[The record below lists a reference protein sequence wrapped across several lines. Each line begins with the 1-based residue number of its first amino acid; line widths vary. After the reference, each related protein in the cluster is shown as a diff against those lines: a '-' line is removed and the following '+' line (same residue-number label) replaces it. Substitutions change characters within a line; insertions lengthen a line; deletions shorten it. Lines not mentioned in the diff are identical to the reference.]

1 MTRTEGFGA
10 TLTVDLDAVVA
21 NWRRIGA
28 RVGNAAVAGVVKAD
42 AYGLGLAQ
50 VGPALH
56 RAGCRDFFVAR
67 LDEGRRLRAAM
78 PAPDAVIHV
87 LDGFKADAAEAFIAD
102 NLRPVL
108 NDLGQVEAYAA
119 LAKREGRKLAA
130 ALHVDTGMNRL
141 GLPTGDAET
150 LAAEPA
156 RLAGLELTLVMSHL
170 VASEEAANPINSRQI
185 AAFAKVRARFP
196 GVRASL
202 ANSSGVFLGP
212 ECHLDLVRPGVA
224 LYGGNPLPGQ
234 PNPMVQTIELT
245 AEIVQ
250 VRSIDRGE
258 SVGYGATHIA
268 ASPARIA
275 TVPVGY
281 ADGYPRSLSRR
292 GTALVHG
299 VRVPVVG
306 RVSMDLITLDVTAL
320 APEVARPG
328 TSVTLLGGALDVDTV
343 GETAGTISYEVLTRL
358 GQRYRR
364 VYKGGA

>member
-10 TLTVDLDAVVA
+10 TLAVDLDAVVA
-21 NWRRIGA
+21 NWRRIKA
-28 RVGNAAVAGVVKAD
+28 RVGRSAVAGIVKAD

-50 VGPALH
+50 VGPALY

-67 LDEGRRLRAAM
+67 LGEGRRLRGAVPAVEAA
-78 PAPDAVIHV
+78 IYV
-87 LDGFKADAAEAFIAD
+87 LDGFAADAAEAFLAD
-102 NLRPVL
+102 KLRPVL
-108 NDLGQVEAYAA
+108 NDLGQIAAYAT

-141 GLPTGDAET
+141 GLPPGEADIV
-150 LAAEPA
+150 AADPA
-156 RLAGLELTLVMSHL
+156 RLAGIELALVMSHL
-170 VASEEAANPINSRQI
+170 VASEEASNPINARQL
-185 AAFAKVRARFP
+185 AAFAKTRARFP
-196 GVRASL
+196 GLRASL
-202 ANSSGVFLGP
+202 ANSSGVFLGS
-212 ECHLDLVRPGVA
+212 EYHLDLVRPGVA

-234 PNPMVQTIELT
+234 PNPMVQTIELK
-245 AEIVQ
+245 AKIVQ

-281 ADGYPRSLSRR
+281 ADGYPRSLSGR
-292 GTALVHG
+292 GTALVQG

-320 APEVARPG
+320 AADAARPG
-328 TSVTLLGGALDVDTV
+328 TTVTLLGGALDVDAV

-358 GQRYRR
+358 GQRYHR